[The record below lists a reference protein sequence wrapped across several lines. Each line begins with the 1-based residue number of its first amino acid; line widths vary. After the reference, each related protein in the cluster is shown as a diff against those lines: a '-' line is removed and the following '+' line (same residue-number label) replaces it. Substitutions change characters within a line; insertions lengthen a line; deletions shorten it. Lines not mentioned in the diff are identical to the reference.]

1 MKRILAVW
9 IAIALLIYPSICIGS
24 YLIELKNR
32 KKFFVSEY
40 WDEGN
45 QVKFPYYGG
54 VVAIQK
60 DHIRTIQESDVPYIE
75 VQPVPVEEPVP
86 EPEPAP
92 AQAKPETEK
101 ETATAPKEETEEAKK
116 LLEEFKAAKERF
128 GAFRYIMTNDE
139 LFKFSEELKGLRE
152 KIIRGGFYRVYR
164 HQVDEI
170 LAMQDEIRVTLDKR
184 RQ

>member
-1 MKRILAVW
+1 MKRMLAAW

-24 YLIELKNR
+24 YLIELKNG

-40 WDEGN
+40 WDEGS

-60 DHIRTIQESDVPYIE
+60 DHIRTIRESDVPYIE
-75 VQPVPVEEPVP
+75 VQPVPVEEPET

-92 AQAKPETEK
+92 AQAKPEAE
-101 ETATAPKEETEEAKK
+101 EEAATVPKEETEEAKK
-116 LLEEFKAAKERF
+116 LLEEFKVAKERF
-128 GAFRYIMTNDE
+128 GAFRYIMTDDE
-139 LFKFSEELKGLRE
+139 LFKFSGELKGLRE
-152 KIIRGGFYRVYR
+152 KIIRKGFYRVYR
-164 HQVDEI
+164 DQVDEI